1 MPHPRGNRSLEGRQK
16 QARKEQRR
24 AARKFILLNS
34 FNDVILAEKVS
45 RTDHRTVLTY
55 LGTKYDMVF
64 PEVAMSVER
73 GEVLVDS
80 RGNGTFQKVIK

>member
-1 MPHPRGNRSLEGRQK
+1 MPHPRGNRSVK
-16 QARKEQRR
+16 AKQRR
-24 AARKFILLNS
+24 DARKFILENS

-45 RTDHRTVLTY
+45 RTDHSTVLTY

-80 RGNGTFQKVIK
+80 RGNGTFQKVTK